1 MTPREAL
8 YHLSMALGP
17 IPITTR
23 DDNLSYQE
31 SVLQDAMNTL
41 HTWVDA
47 EVLPR
52 GDLFE
57 ITEPMEVSDTDTF
70 ATTAEAWRESYNPA
84 HHIAEHQEQMVSA
97 ATRHPLREE
106 MMASGV
112 KIWDWGTG
120 EITDESGNVYKVEAR
135 PFNSIEPSGPEV
147 RADGFSTETAGE
159 MDGTAVS
166 HADDWWDSMPYTDGL
181 IQDIIEWHYDRNLI
195 AGSTD
200 KDQFCKLIQ
209 ECGELSD
216 NLCKGIDIRDDIGDI
231 MVVLINIAERNN
243 VSISECLNVAYEDIK
258 DRKGLMVDGVFVK
271 YD

>member
-31 SVLQDAMNTL
+31 SVIQDAMNTL

-47 EVLPR
+47 EVLPS
-52 GDLFE
+52 GHLFE
-57 ITEPMEVSDTDTF
+57 ITEPTADT
-70 ATTAEAWRESYNPA
+70 AKAWRESYNPA

-166 HADDWWDSMPYTDGL
+166 HGVGTDYLSYTEEL
-181 IQDIIEWHYDRNLI
+181 IEDIIEWHYDRNLI
-195 AGSTD
+195 DGSTD

-216 NLCKGIDIRDDIGDI
+216 NLCKGTDIRDDIGDI
-231 MVVLINIAERNN
+231 MVVLINIAERNG
-243 VSISECLNVAYEDIK
+243 VCISECLDMAYDDIK